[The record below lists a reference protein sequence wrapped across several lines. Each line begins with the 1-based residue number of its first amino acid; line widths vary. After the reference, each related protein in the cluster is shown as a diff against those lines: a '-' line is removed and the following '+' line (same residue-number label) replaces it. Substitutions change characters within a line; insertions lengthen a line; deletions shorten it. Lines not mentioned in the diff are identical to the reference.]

1 MGIYG
6 EKLWDPLTKNYFTT
20 VCDITN
26 LPHVISFPDR
36 CSVHSLT
43 PKTINWPPWKCGI
56 QLSPE
61 QLIQLN
67 SWSSLLNQ
75 RKIFVFSLVLSWKE
89 IMKEMLSIIYHTCRF
104 KPASFI
110 YMYHVCFLVEWM
122 LRICI
127 NNNYRTIQSF
137 PIYSIIF
144 VYCAIIDLCWKHTL
158 QICSVD

>member
-1 MGIYG
+1 MRSFNQELLHYS
-6 EKLWDPLTKNYFTT
+6 LWYNKSSSCYIFSWSMLCTQLD
-20 VCDITN
+20 
-26 LPHVISFPDR
+26 
-36 CSVHSLT
+36 
-43 PKTINWPPWKCGI
+43 PKTINWAPWKHGI

-104 KPASFI
+104 KPAGL